1 MFKVFPRSFSSS
13 NTNTSFTYLMRS
25 EGVTAQNGL
34 ADGIVN
40 NSQLFV
46 WHDYAASSASWEKVN
61 VKGIFNPT
69 AEHYQELV
77 FNIFMPGWKGRVT
90 WVIWLHLL
98 CRETIW
104 QYNEEG
110 QVKTRLHSP
119 GKKKK
124 NHWNLD
130 QAFKEQSFPYWL
142 QARMTLWVVLI
153 YLTSPSCKQG
163 NRNPHKVG
171 SKYLL

>member
-13 NTNTSFTYLMRS
+13 NTNISFTYLMRS
-25 EGVTAQNGL
+25 ERVTEQNSL

-98 CRETIW
+98 CLETIW

-119 GKKKK
+119 GKKKSLK
-124 NHWNLD
+124 SGPGVQRAIL
-130 QAFKEQSFPYWL
+130 SL
-142 QARMTLWVVLI
+142 
-153 YLTSPSCKQG
+153 LTSGQNDFMSSLNLFYFPF
-163 NRNPHKVG
+163 
-171 SKYLL
+171 L

>member
-13 NTNTSFTYLMRS
+13 NTNISFTYLMRS
-25 EGVTAQNGL
+25 ERVTEQNSL

-98 CRETIW
+98 CLETIW

-124 NHWNLD
+124 SLKSGPGV
-130 QAFKEQSFPYWL
+130 QRAILSL
-142 QARMTLWVVLI
+142 
-153 YLTSPSCKQG
+153 LTSGQNDFMSSLNLFYFPF
-163 NRNPHKVG
+163 
-171 SKYLL
+171 L